1 MKLIKLK
8 LSSFRNLNHLELE
21 PGEKFNVF
29 YGNNG
34 QGKTNLLESIY
45 LLATMKSFK
54 QAKNSELI
62 GFGSEFALIKGSVER
77 DRVRREISLLVEK
90 QGKKAKIDA
99 KLAHRVDDLFGIL

>member
-8 LSSFRNLNHLELE
+8 LASFRNLQNMELA
-21 PGEKFNVF
+21 PGKKFNVF

-54 QAKNSELI
+54 QAS
-62 GFGSEFALIKGSVER
+62 
-77 DRVRREISLLVEK
+77 
-90 QGKKAKIDA
+90 
-99 KLAHRVDDLFGIL
+99 